1 MPNIWDSLLF
11 SSPVS
16 RRFYKFISDFQPS
29 TILIFGYLSLVIIGT
44 SLLSMPFLQKE
55 SVAFLDNLFI
65 VTSAASTTGLATISV
80 ADNYSITGQVIV
92 IILIQIGGIG
102 YMSIASFII
111 VGGRKRLSKL
121 SSTLLKTEFDLSE
134 EYDLRD
140 FVKIVIWFS
149 LIIELLGAIL
159 LYFVFAQDGVD
170 KPVWF
175 AMFHS
180 ISAYCTAGF
189 SLFNSGF
196 EGYASHTG
204 LNFIIAFLS
213 LAGCIGFIVFADVY
227 QKVFRERK
235 KLTFT
240 SKIILRFTFWIL
252 IAATF
257 ILFISEPTWSSE
269 ATETRWLKSF
279 FQTMTAVTTVG
290 FNTVPIGELSS
301 ASLFFIIIMMLSGA
315 SPAGTGGGIKS
326 TTISAMFAITR
337 CTLRGQQNVVFMG
350 TRIPTIRL
358 RMAVANFFFYFGIV
372 GIGIF
377 FLLLTETND
386 PYAIMFEA
394 ISALGTVGLSMGAT
408 GSLTVMGKIT
418 VIFLMFLG
426 RVGALTF
433 GLSLLKEEDPD
444 DETTKDEEMAL

>member
-1 MPNIWDSLLF
+1 MLSKF
-11 SSPVS
+11 YRFVS
-16 RRFYKFISDFQPS
+16 GFQPS
-29 TILIFGYLSLVIIGT
+29 TILIFGYLILVIFGSIF
-44 SLLSMPFLQKE
+44 LSISFSQKE
-55 SVAFLDNLFI
+55 SVDFLDNLFI
-65 VTSAASTTGLATISV
+65 VTSAASTTGLSTISV
-80 ADNYSITGQVIV
+80 VDNYSILGQVVI

-111 VGGRKRLSKL
+111 VGGRKRLSRL

-140 FVKIVIWFS
+140 FVKIVVWFS

-159 LYFVFAQDGVD
+159 LYFVFAQDEVQN
-170 KPVWF
+170 PIWF
-175 AMFHS
+175 AIFHS

-196 EGYASHTG
+196 ESYAAHAG

-213 LAGCIGFIVFADVY
+213 LAGCIGFIVFADIY
-227 QKVFRERK
+227 QKIFRGRDK
-235 KLTFT
+235 ITFT
-240 SKIILRFTFWIL
+240 SKIILRFTCWIL
-252 IAATF
+252 LVATSV
-257 ILFISEPTWSSE
+257 LFISEAIWLNEP
-269 ATETRWLKSF
+269 TETKWLMSF

-326 TTISAMFAITR
+326 TTITAMFAITR
-337 CTLRGQQNVVFMG
+337 CTLRGQENVVFMG
-350 TRIPTIRL
+350 TRIPSTRL

-377 FLLLTETND
+377 FLLLTETVD
-386 PYAIMFEA
+386 SYALMFEA

-408 GSLTVMGKIT
+408 GSLSVMGKII
-418 VIFLMFLG
+418 VILLMFLG
-426 RVGALTF
+426 RIGALTF
-433 GLSLLKEEDPD
+433 GLSLLKEDNPD
-444 DETTKDEEMAL
+444 DEATKDEEIAL